1 MHNAIIRIPPVELAA
16 LVRLLLALSGD
27 EIEDVFAKD
36 PDVLASKSPRCLEDS
51 ISVFNCTE
59 ISVLFWESTPQSVSV
74 EKIKVGWFNNFPA

>member
-1 MHNAIIRIPPVELAA
+1 MCSAIIRIAHVELAA
-16 LVRLLLALSGD
+16 LARLLLCLCGD
-27 EIEDVFAKD
+27 ENNDVFDED

-59 ISVLFWESTPQSVSV
+59 ISVLFWESTPQSFSV

>member
-1 MHNAIIRIPPVELAA
+1 MCSAIIRIAQVELAA
-16 LVRLLLALSGD
+16 LARLFLCLSGD
-27 EIEDVFAKD
+27 ETKDVFDED